1 MQRALVMAFLVLGAS
16 TAFAGGG
23 GELPFTKDYEKG
35 MAEAKQKG
43 KPFILYF
50 TADG

>member
-23 GELPFTKDYEKG
+23 GELPFSTDVEKG
-35 MAEAKQKG
+35 MADARQKG
-43 KPFILYF
+43 KAVILYF
-50 TADG
+50 TRDR